1 METLTIKELAPYLEN
16 GILAKLSQKG
26 ILNQDDDYPNPRTRE
41 IGIIKNISFWGE
53 EITGQLHVSETYSF
67 DFDEIDEVDIL
78 VRPLS
83 DLTKPI
89 THNGETFV
97 PMEKLCNDFCNRTP
111 CNPEFGKSK
120 ILMHADNGG
129 GLKWWFV
136 YHRNKMTF
144 ELSDDNREMSNHTIP
159 QYEMFQKL
167 FEWHFD
173 VFGLIERNL
182 AIDINTTKIAHATAV
197 Q

>member
-1 METLTIKELAPYLEN
+1 METLTIKELAPYLPYE
-16 GILAKLSQKG
+16 LKLYGASD
-26 ILNQDDDYPNPRTRE
+26 IWV
-41 IGIIKNISFWGE
+41 IHSISVE
-53 EITGQLHVSETYSF
+53 EICIANGLHTQTLSF
-67 DFDEIDEVDIL
+67 NDCLSDYL
-78 VRPLS
+78 PLLRPLS

-97 PMEKLCNDFCNRTP
+97 PMEKLCNDFCYRTP

-144 ELSDDNREMSNHTIP
+144 ELSDDNRDMSNHTIP

-182 AIDINTTKIAHATAV
+182 AIDINTTKIAL
-197 Q
+197 

>member
-1 METLTIKELAPYLEN
+1 MTMEKLTLEHLAPYLLYGLKAKMEIFGDNETIVEIVGLNFNEVELLGIRKTVTEWFDYEN
-16 GILAKLSQKG
+16 
-26 ILNQDDDYPNPRTRE
+26 
-41 IGIIKNISFWGE
+41 IKP
-53 EITGQLHVSETYSF
+53 L
-67 DFDEIDEVDIL
+67 L
-78 VRPLS
+78 RPLS
-83 DLTKPI
+83 DLTKEI
-89 THNGETFV
+89 THNGEKFV

-111 CNPEFGKSK
+111 CNTEFGTSK

-173 VFGLIERNL
+173 VFGLIDKGL
-182 AIDINTTKIAHATAV
+182 AIDLNTIK
-197 Q
+197 

>member
-1 METLTIKELAPYLEN
+1 METLTLEQLAPYLPFDVKVIWSD
-16 GILAKLSQKG
+16 GSIS
-26 ILNQDDDYPNPRTRE
+26 IINP
-41 IGIIKNISFWGE
+41 
-53 EITGQLHVSETYSF
+53 Y
-67 DFDEIDEVDIL
+67 IDETDYNEKFITL
-78 VRPLS
+78 SLALFAFKQKDSIKLLLRPLS

-89 THNGETFV
+89 KHNGETFV

-111 CNPEFGKSK
+111 CNPEFGTSK

-144 ELSDDNREMSNHTIP
+144 ELSDDNRDMSNHTIP

-173 VFGLIERNL
+173 IFGLIERGL
-182 AIDINTTKIAHATAV
+182 AIDINTI
-197 Q
+197 QIGI

>member
-1 METLTIKELAPYLEN
+1 METLTIKELAPYLPFDVN
-16 GILAKLSQKG
+16 VCNTLSVNDYGICNNTVEKLLGLAYNNVITDYDEFGIEYCKL
-26 ILNQDDDYPNPRTRE
+26 
-41 IGIIKNISFWGE
+41 F
-53 EITGQLHVSETYSF
+53 LH
-67 DFDEIDEVDIL
+67 
-78 VRPLS
+78 PLS

-97 PMEKLCNDFCNRTP
+97 PMEKLCNDFCHRTP

-144 ELSDDNREMSNHTIP
+144 ELSDDNRDMSNHTIP

-173 VFGLIERNL
+173 IFGLIERGL
-182 AIDINTTKIAHATAV
+182 VIDINTIEIAL
-197 Q
+197 

>member
-1 METLTIKELAPYLEN
+1 METLTIKELAPYLPYGVHLMNEYGKWHN
-16 GILAKLSQKG
+16 TTLHEKISIYRMLEMKL
-26 ILNQDDDYPNPRTRE
+26 L
-41 IGIIKNISFWGE
+41 
-53 EITGQLHVSETYSF
+53 L
-67 DFDEIDEVDIL
+67 
-78 VRPLS
+78 RPLS

-111 CNPEFGKSK
+111 CNPEFGTSK

-144 ELSDDNREMSNHTIP
+144 ELSDDNRDMSNHTIP

-173 VFGLIERNL
+173 VFGLISRNL
-182 AIDINTTKIAHATAV
+182 AIDINNHQNKL
-197 Q
+197 

>member
-1 METLTIKELAPYLEN
+1 METLTIKELATYLPYEL
-16 GILAKLSQKG
+16 K
-26 ILNQDDDYPNPRTRE
+26 
-41 IGIIKNISFWGE
+41 IKNIHPNINGF
-53 EITGQLHVSETYSF
+53 INTLDCILLHRMFNWET
-67 DFDEIDEVDIL
+67 ENTLNIKWNKPIL
-78 VRPLS
+78 HPLS

-111 CNPEFGKSK
+111 CNPEFGTSK

-144 ELSDDNREMSNHTIP
+144 ELSDDNRDMSNHTIP

-173 VFGLIERNL
+173 VFGLIPRNL
-182 AIDINTTKIAHATAV
+182 AIDINTIKIAL
-197 Q
+197 

>member
-1 METLTIKELAPYLEN
+1 METLTIKELAPYLAYELDLYHPDN
-16 GILAKLSQKG
+16 DNVYKLVIINNTVSLRG
-26 ILNQDDDYPNPRTRE
+26 GLN
-41 IGIIKNISFWGE
+41 
-53 EITGQLHVSETYSF
+53 
-67 DFDEIDEVDIL
+67 IDEAIKYNCKPL
-78 VRPLS
+78 LRPLS

-97 PMEKLCNDFCNRTP
+97 PMEKLCNDFCHRTP

-144 ELSDDNREMSNHTIP
+144 ELSDDNKDMSNHTIT

-167 FEWHFD
+167 FEWNFD
-173 VFGLIERNL
+173 VFGLIPRNL
-182 AIDINTTKIAHATAV
+182 AIDINTIKIAL
-197 Q
+197 

>member
-1 METLTIKELAPYLEN
+1 METLTIKELATYLPYELKFITN
-16 GILAKLSQKG
+16 GGMVMTMDSITIGCAIHFKET
-26 ILNQDDDYPNPRTRE
+26 NRMDYFHFFPH
-41 IGIIKNISFWGE
+41 IKPL
-53 EITGQLHVSETYSF
+53 LH
-67 DFDEIDEVDIL
+67 
-78 VRPLS
+78 PLS

-111 CNPEFGKSK
+111 CNPEFGTSK

-144 ELSDDNREMSNHTIP
+144 ELSDDNRDMSNHTIP

-173 VFGLIERNL
+173 VFGLIPRNL
-182 AIDINTTKIAHATAV
+182 AIDINTIKIAL
-197 Q
+197 